1 MVTDKIIQIA
11 HDFIGEKEKPNN
23 SGFKNPEFET
33 RMAQVG
39 WSQGEAWCAS
49 FAKLVWLEAYKN
61 EPKRIAEIQKLF
73 SKSATQTYRNFDNSD
88 WKTQTTEGKPILTP
102 QEGAL
107 VVWRMGNTWTGH
119 IGIVCKV
126 ISATEFETIEGNTDA
141 AGGREG
147 IEVAHRRRFVTRTFD
162 PAGFN
167 LLGFILPKP
176 IKVSEAKSTV

>member
-1 MVTDKIIQIA
+1 MITEKITTAA
-11 HDFIGEKEKPNN
+11 HQYIGEKETPNN
-23 SGFKNPEFET
+23 SGFQNPIFQKLMEL
-33 RMAQVG
+33 VG
-39 WSQGEAWCAS
+39 WQTGEAWCAS
-49 FAKLVWLEAYKN
+49 FAKLVWFEAYKN
-61 EPKRIAEIQKLF
+61 DPKRLAELQKLF
-73 SKSATQTYRNFDNSD
+73 SKSATQTYKNFDNSD
-88 WKTQTTEGKPILTP
+88 WKTQTPEGKPILTP

-126 ISATEFETIEGNTDA
+126 VSPTEFETIEGNTDA

-162 PAGFN
+162 ANGFN

-176 IKVSEAKSTV
+176 ITDAIPHV